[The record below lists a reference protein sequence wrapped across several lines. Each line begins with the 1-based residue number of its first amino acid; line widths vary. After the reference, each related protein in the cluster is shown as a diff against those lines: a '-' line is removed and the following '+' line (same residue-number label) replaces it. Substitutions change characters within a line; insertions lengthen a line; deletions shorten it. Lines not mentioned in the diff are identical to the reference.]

1 VSSLERA
8 LLARASVLRQAQDG
22 SISWSQLTKLLAQ
35 AAKAGAVIDWG
46 DFPSDFSWSGF
57 PGNASP
63 EVMNQSSLFEIAD
76 VVEVDLDP
84 YVEHLERLQEMDI
97 KFRLCIE
104 EDFPSRVTDVSSPP
118 PFLFF
123 TGEFLDGDSEGVA
136 VIGTRRAS
144 RQGLEAASR
153 IAGELV
159 VEGRPVVSGL
169 AAGIDT
175 AALSSSLENG
185 GRTIAVIGTGI
196 LQAYPTENSQL
207 QRTIADMGLLISQFL
222 PNAAPSKASFP
233 MRNAVMAAYAD
244 ASLVV
249 EAGDRSGARMQARIA
264 SEMGR
269 KVFLYEPIMAS
280 EGWAVA
286 MVDDGKARF
295 VTTAGDL
302 D

>member
-1 VSSLERA
+1 MSSLERA
-8 LLARASVLRQAQDG
+8 FMARASILRQAQDG
-22 SISWSQLTKLLAQ
+22 SIPWSQLTKLMLKATNSGQ
-35 AAKAGAVIDWG
+35 AIDWSA
-46 DFPSDFSWSGF
+46 FPNDFSWSGF
-57 PGNASP
+57 PENASP
-63 EVMNQSSLFEIAD
+63 EVVNQSSLFEMD
-76 VVEVDLDP
+76 EVSDVDLDP
-84 YVEHLERLQEMDI
+84 YVASLENLQEIDI

-104 EDFPSRVTDVSSPP
+104 EDFPSRVMDVSSPP

-123 TGEFLDGDSEGVA
+123 SGEFLEGDSESVA
-136 VIGTRRAS
+136 IIGTRRAS
-144 RQGLEAASR
+144 HQGLDAASR
-153 IAGELV
+153 IARELA

-207 QRTIADMGLLISQFL
+207 QRTIADRGLLISQFL

-244 ASLVV
+244 ASLVI

-295 VTTAGDL
+295 ITTAGDL